1 MDLSSFESSLEL
13 AEAFRNPEEGA
24 ALLHNITL
32 FSQLHTEEL
41 QRLYKKGSFIKSSEK
56 SNLVIEGDLTRGLYI
71 LLKGTVSIYKNDP
84 LRNTMLRLTHL
95 ESGAAFGELSLFDPA
110 PRSATVVAETPC
122 YLFFLSDRA
131 FAHFLS
137 EEGEG
142 LQVRFYKKCAEEM
155 VERFRNQNQDYLTS
169 QLLLW
174 QKALQQPSESPT
186 QSNKSA
192 ELPIG

>member
-1 MDLSSFESSLEL
+1 MDLPSLDSSLEL
-13 AEAFRNPEEGA
+13 AETFSSPKEGA
-24 ALLHNITL
+24 ALLQNITL
-32 FSQLHTEEL
+32 FSQLQTEEL
-41 QRLYKKGSFIKSSEK
+41 QRLYKKGSFIKAHEK
-56 SNLVIEGDLTRGLYI
+56 SNLVIEGDLVRGLYI

-84 LRNTMLRLTHL
+84 IRNTMLRLTHL
-95 ESGAAFGELSLFDPA
+95 ESGAAFGELSLFDPS

-122 YLFFLSDRA
+122 YLFFLSEDA
-131 FAHFLS
+131 FSLFLS

-174 QKALQQPSESPT
+174 QKALQRPSESPAP
-186 QSNKSA
+186 SSKDKSMPS
-192 ELPIG
+192 E